1 MKNINRRNF
10 VKRSSVGTLGAATL
24 GLSNLSFTNESA
36 QHDKV
41 AIERPREVW
50 IAAMTNTGAQ
60 GNFKEKIDAIPAK
73 VSQRGEVLIAYSDCH
88 SCHAVDK
95 RMKGPAFKDI
105 AKRYP
110 VQEQY
115 VALLAQRII
124 IGGSGSWGYSV
135 MTPHPD
141 VKEEDA
147 KTMVKFI
154 LSLKE

>member
-1 MKNINRRNF
+1 MKA
-10 VKRSSVGTLGAATL
+10 VLL
-24 GLSNLSFTNESA
+24 
-36 QHDKV
+36 V
-41 AIERPREVW
+41 AIIMMVSCSDRKEEKEVKFLDSAKVYLDY
-50 IAAMTNTGAQ
+50 IKPIEGPN
-60 GNFKEKIDAIPAK
+60 DSIPEK

-110 VQEQY
+110 VQDQY
-115 VALLAQRII
+115 IALLAQRII
-124 IGGSGSWGYSV
+124 VGGSGAWGYSV
-135 MTPHPD
+135 MTPHSD
-141 VKEEDA
+141 LKEEDA

>member
-1 MKNINRRNF
+1 MAKAVVFVALILMISCKNREEEKEVRFID
-10 VKRSSVGTLGAATL
+10 
-24 GLSNLSFTNESA
+24 SA
-36 QHDKV
+36 KV
-41 AIERPREVW
+41 YLDYIRP
-50 IAAMTNTGAQ
+50 IQ
-60 GNFKEKIDAIPAK
+60 GKNDSIPAK

>member
-1 MKNINRRNF
+1 MTKSIACALLLTIVSCGVKEEPKQPKFLDSAKVYLDYIKPIPGKND
-10 VKRSSVGTLGAATL
+10 S
-24 GLSNLSFTNESA
+24 
-36 QHDKV
+36 
-41 AIERPREVW
+41 
-50 IAAMTNTGAQ
+50 
-60 GNFKEKIDAIPAK
+60 IPAK
-73 VSQRGEVLIAYSDCH
+73 TSQKGEVLIAYSDCH

-110 VQEQY
+110 VQDQY
-115 VALLAQRII
+115 IALLAQRII
-124 IGGSGSWGYSV
+124 IGGNGAWGYSV

-141 VKEEDA
+141 LKEEDA